1 MCDLNLSRPG
11 LSHGLL
17 GAGALE
23 PGGRRGCPRMATPS
37 SSPPP
42 PADPSGRGRG
52 GDKPAATPCGAGG
65 AGSAMRVQ
73 GARLGA
79 QLSLGERPPGA
90 RSRGGA
96 PCFTEEDTACKG
108 FTTLVS
114 LQRTGSGPAENPR
127 LQGGLQSLGDV
138 QVTPAQLGPVRTP
151 TAFFAQ
157 AACNTRCWIC
167 RCHTLGLPVP
177 VGWVLVE
184 GVC

>member
-1 MCDLNLSRPG
+1 MVSWEQG
-11 LSHGLL
+11 HWSL
-17 GAGALE
+17 GAAEAAHAWLPPRPAHLPQQTE
-23 PGGRRGCPRMATPS
+23 PVDVGGVVT
-37 SSPPP
+37 SPQ
-42 PADPSGRGRG
+42 
-52 GDKPAATPCGAGG
+52 PCGAGG

-73 GARLGA
+73 GAPRLGA

-96 PCFTEEDTACKG
+96 PRFTEEDTACKG
-108 FTTLVS
+108 FATLVS

-157 AACNTRCWIC
+157 AARNTRCWIC

>member
-1 MCDLNLSRPG
+1 M
-11 LSHGLL
+11 
-17 GAGALE
+17 
-23 PGGRRGCPRMATPS
+23 GGVAT
-37 SSPPP
+37 SPQ
-42 PADPSGRGRG
+42 
-52 GDKPAATPCGAGG
+52 PCGAGG

-73 GARLGA
+73 GAPRLGA

-90 RSRGGA
+90 WSRGGA
-96 PCFTEEDTACKG
+96 PRFTEEDTACKG
-108 FTTLVS
+108 FATLVS

-157 AACNTRCWIC
+157 AARNTRCWIC

-177 VGWVLVE
+177 VGWVPVE